1 MTGDK
6 TMPLAAQATRA
17 VKAFFEEVLGKTARV
32 IALDSDPQGWRVVVE
47 AVEDSDYL
55 RRLGRSDLLGIYE
68 VHVNHELEVV
78 SYTRKGLRDRTA
90 LEMAE
95 TSIG

>member
-6 TMPLAAQATRA
+6 AMPLAAQATRA
-17 VKAFFEEVLGKTARV
+17 VRAFFEEVLGKAARV

-95 TSIG
+95 TSVS

>member
-6 TMPLAAQATRA
+6 TTQPAAQATRA
-17 VKAFFEEVLGKTARV
+17 VKAFFEEVLGKAARV
-32 IALDSDPQGWRVVVE
+32 IALDSQPQGWRVMVE

-68 VHVNHELEVV
+68 VHINHNLEIL
-78 SYTRKGLRDRTA
+78 SYTRKGLRERTA
-90 LEMAE
+90 LEMTE
-95 TSIG
+95 TAVG